1 VGPGGLALVEGAELE
16 VAEVVRPVVDMLQA
30 RPRALV
36 ELVLIQ
42 ALRVA
47 CM

>member
-1 VGPGGLALVEGAELE
+1 MALVEGAELE
-16 VAEVVRPVVDMLQA
+16 VAEVVRPVVDIQA

>member
-1 VGPGGLALVEGAELE
+1 VGPVGLALVEGAELE
-16 VAEVVRPVVDMLQA
+16 VAEVVRAVVDIQV

>member
-1 VGPGGLALVEGAELE
+1 VGPVGLALVEGAELE
-16 VAEVVRPVVDMLQA
+16 VAEVGPVVDMLQA